1 VIGVGDLA
9 SILPLATIV
18 LAVLWRGLG
27 WVMAVGYRFARAR
40 LQRLVPGQRSSVLL
54 IVSAMPLGIGLAM
67 TAAVFTPWVGGHL
80 VAAHCHG
87 ELDCKAHVPTI
98 LSDPVA
104 YASLGLAT
112 LFAGYVLL
120 HLGRVLL
127 REIRLWRNL
136 GTLARQSPGDIVIID
151 HTEPIAF
158 SLGLFRPTACISQ
171 ALIKQTSYDELQAVI
186 QHEQA
191 HGDRRD
197 NLRAILASICTL
209 GFPAAMRRQLVGD
222 LRMAAEQACDG
233 RAASA
238 LADPL
243 LVAQTLIKV
252 QRLSHRAADLV
263 PCGFSHSNTAA
274 RVLALLQ
281 PNGVQAGG
289 RLVLS
294 LLTGSVGLIIL
305 GADSVHHLVET
316 VLGWLQDAAS

>member
-1 VIGVGDLA
+1 MIGVGDLA

-27 WVMAVGYRFARAR
+27 RVMAVGYRFARAR
-40 LQRLVPGQRSSVLL
+40 LLRLVPGHRSSVLL
-54 IVSAMPLGIGLAM
+54 ILSAMPLGIGLAM
-67 TAAVFTPWVGGHL
+67 AAAVFTPRVGGYL

-87 ELDCKAHVPTI
+87 DLDCKTHVPTI

-112 LFAGYVLL
+112 LFTGYVLF

-127 REIRLWRNL
+127 REKRLWHNL
-136 GTLARQSPGDIVIID
+136 GTLARQSREDIVIID
-151 HTEPIAF
+151 STEPIAF
-158 SLGLFRPTACISQ
+158 SLGLFGPTAFISQ
-171 ALIKQTSYDELQAVI
+171 GLIKQTSCDELQAVI
-186 QHEQA
+186 LHERA
-191 HGDRRD
+191 HADRRD

-238 LADPL
+238 LGDPL

-252 QRLSHRAADLV
+252 QRLSHRAADIV

-289 RLVLS
+289 WLVLS
-294 LLTGSVGLIIL
+294 LLVGSVGLIVL
-305 GADSVHHLVET
+305 GADWVHHLVET
-316 VLGWLQDAAS
+316 VLGWVQGAAT

>member
-1 VIGVGDLA
+1 MRDLPF
-9 SILPLATIV
+9 ILPLATIV
-18 LAVLWRGLG
+18 LAALWLGLG
-27 WVMAVGYRFARAR
+27 RVTAVGYRIARAR

-67 TAAVFTPWVGGHL
+67 TAAVFTPWVGGQL

-87 ELDCKAHVPTI
+87 DLHCKTHVPTI

-112 LFAGYVLL
+112 LFAGYVLC

-127 REIRLWRNL
+127 REMRLWHNL
-136 GTLARQSPGDIVIID
+136 GTLTRQSLGDIVIINSI
-151 HTEPIAF
+151 EPIAF
-158 SLGLFRPTACISQ
+158 SLGLFRPIAFISQ
-171 ALIKQTSYDELQAVI
+171 GLIKQTSYDELQVII

-209 GFPAAMRRQLVGD
+209 GFPAAMRRQLLGD

-252 QRLSHRAADLV
+252 QRLSLSHRAADIV

-289 RLVLS
+289 WLALS
-294 LLTGSVGLIIL
+294 LLAGSVGLIIL